1 MSKSFRGT
9 IRLDV
14 RDSPAWL
21 EEAARYDGLPL
32 ADRKPAEQIGVHRP
46 SADRDRTRMT
56 LYPGASELPEHAG
69 VEIVGRSFSVL
80 ADITVYRPEAKGV
93 LYALGSRLGGH
104 ALFLKDKRVQYVYN
118 WLGEIEQKMMSDRD
132 VPMGRSVVGVRF
144 KKSGVVKGVPHGTA
158 RLYINDRQVA
168 EMAMKIQPSCF
179 SLSGEG
185 SNVGLDRGPSASSD
199 YQPPY
204 RIEGGTI
211 REVVVDVGNGR
222 YLDIEREVAAAFA
235 RD

>member
-1 MSKSFRGT
+1 MSKSFKGT
-9 IRLDV
+9 TKLDV
-14 RDSPAWL
+14 RDSQAWFD
-21 EEAARYDGLPL
+21 ETARYKPL
-32 ADRKPAEQIGVHRP
+32 DNRNQARQSHRP
-46 SADRDRTRMT
+46 PAGRDRTRMT

-80 ADITVYRPEAKGV
+80 ADITVYRAEAKGV
-93 LYALGSRLGGH
+93 LYALGSQFGGH
-104 ALFLKDKRVQYVYN
+104 ALFLKDKRVHYVYN
-118 WLGEIEQKMMSDRD
+118 WAGEIEQKMVSDRD

-144 KKSGVVKGVPHGTA
+144 KKGGVEKGVPHGTA

-168 EMAMKIQPSCF
+168 EMAMKIQASYF

-185 SNVGLDRGPSASSD
+185 SNVGLDRGQSASSD
-199 YQPPY
+199 YEPPY
-204 RIEGGTI
+204 RFEGGTI